1 MSWILIINFNG
12 NVVIRLWHLCENI
25 SIFVQQ
31 QLLLPYYSKPY
42 HIAPLLPSVW
52 HVFDSVFHLFSCV
65 SSNFGWSVG
74 WSFTN
79 WYFHSLKGITN
90 SFLVVDWG
98 NELMP
103 RLRASSALMLLGMT
117 YIFWKTTFLWCWE
130 CLCKVA
136 KQHCIAFPIVH
147 CIYEELLSRKKFKTD
162 SNTFFATKN
171 FRNRYRYHQQNWKS
185 FETEKFRNR
194 RLCEEAHD
202 DTTSKVIMNV
212 LPSWLQAAVCVSLT
226 PQIKSGPFLCPAFY
240 QDLGPPPCMNPI
252 ILVASSGA
260 LHVIMRH
267 PWPAAA
273 GSFSMLIQQSL

>member
-1 MSWILIINFNG
+1 MSWIVIINFNG

-117 YIFWKTTFLWCWE
+117 YIFGKTTFLWCWE

-162 SNTFFATKN
+162 SNTFFAT
-171 FRNRYRYHQQNWKS
+171 S
-185 FETEKFRNR
+185 I
-194 RLCEEAHD
+194 
-202 DTTSKVIMNV
+202 VIMNV